1 MSRAQPINFVYPNFL
16 SQPTT
21 IKKNRIETDRSL
33 GFWIIHKVFLI
44 NNGNQSKTATRVRTS
59 LVSPQSSLHDS
70 KIHARRRALRP

>member
-16 SQPTT
+16 ISTD
-21 IKKNRIETDRSL
+21 IETDRSL
-33 GFWIIHKVFLI
+33 GFWIIHKAFLI

-70 KIHARRRALRP
+70 KIHARRRTLHP